1 MIKPIPDYSRIEIDN
16 VLDQVRKYN
25 REIGEYQQHVVN
37 QEDSSYT
44 VKLTNGVIR
53 LYLEEIEDKQTL
65 IDFRLKDIA
74 ARFRNTFHHE

>member
-1 MIKPIPDYSRIEIDN
+1 MIKTIPDYSKAEIDV

-25 REIGEYQQHVVN
+25 KEIGEYDQHVIN
-37 QEDSSYT
+37 PEDSSYT

-65 IDFRLKDIA
+65 IEFRLKDIA
-74 ARFRNTFHHE
+74 ARFRNSVTRS

>member
-1 MIKPIPDYSRIEIDN
+1 MNKPIPDYSKSEIDV

-25 REIGEYQQHVVN
+25 RDIGEYQQHVIN
-37 QEDSSYT
+37 QDDSSYT

-53 LYLEEIEDKQTL
+53 LYLEEIEDKQAL

-74 ARFRNTFHHE
+74 ARFRNTH